1 MDYDKKYKDA
11 LEKAKEVY
19 NRKDATDGD
28 KLILESMF
36 PELKESED
44 EKMREMAIKAVY
56 APEAQSCI
64 KSWGVNPDDVIA
76 WLKNHSD
83 TYDYTRVDLSKFDDR
98 IQEFSDM
105 LEDKPKSYW
114 DGFYEAMD
122 WVRINGNPF
131 KEKQGKQKSTK
142 NIMNVWK
149 DMRFEVYQQAT
160 GNRHEPNYSDDT
172 TKMFSLNDIDE
183 IIEKMSEQKPIISNN
198 ALREGIAHFGITQY
212 QIDNWL
218 KKYVDV
224 EKQGEQILN
233 NSAKTCKDGY
243 SPKFRVGDT
252 IKCKY
257 DDRQFTIKSVDFN
270 KGTYTYT
277 QEGCGND
284 IDYADEEFELVEQK
298 PAYKAQL
305 KFKVGDWITNSIE
318 TVQITGYDID
328 YGYQVDYKGNLQHR
342 DTDIIEK
349 EYHLWTI
356 QDAKDGDVLVDN
368 YAIIIFRKIGNYVL
382 DDVVDFYICY
392 SFEKGVIIQRHNL
405 HCGFIDS
412 VFFKPATKE
421 QRDMFFQ
428 KMHEAGYEWD
438 FEVKELNKIEKKPAC
453 SEEEKQ
459 LLFKD
464 LCARLPYKVRC
475 KCVSGLGGGETEKGV
490 LKYVGNCYGVIS
502 NYYEDVPLHSG
513 FVNNVFYPIE
523 NVKPYLRP
531 MSSMTEEERKM
542 VCTMNAL
549 SEVEL
554 DDRIKYRKMYVNSY
568 TIETFDLLNSNHLDY
583 RGLIPMGLAI
593 KVTEENNPYKE

>member
-1 MDYDKKYKDA
+1 MDYEKKYKDA

-19 NRKDATDGD
+19 NRKDATDGG

-36 PELKESED
+36 PELKENED

-76 WLKNHSD
+76 WL
-83 TYDYTRVDLSKFDDR
+83 
-98 IQEFSDM
+98 
-105 LEDKPKSYW
+105 
-114 DGFYEAMD
+114 
-122 WVRINGNPF
+122 
-131 KEKQGKQKSTK
+131 EKQGKLQVK
-142 NIMNVWK
+142 
-149 DMRFEVYQQAT
+149 T
-160 GNRHEPNYSDDT
+160 GLEWYNTIDDACDERYLEEYAHGEYCHEQSF
-172 TKMFSLNDIDE
+172 KWGFQEGVEWL
-183 IIEKMSEQKPIISNN
+183 EKQGAHKPIISNN

-224 EKQGEQILN
+224 EGNYYDGVLRALRVDELYKLQEKQGKQILA

-277 QEGCGND
+277 QENCGND

-298 PAYKAQL
+298 PVDKAQP

-318 TVQITGYDID
+318 KVQIIGYDID

-349 EYHLWTI
+349 EYHLWSI
-356 QDAKDGDVLVDN
+356 QDAKDGDVLYTTCGGKN
-368 YAIIIFRKIGNYVL
+368 KMIFIYNGI
-382 DDVVDFYICY
+382 DV
-392 SFEKGVIIQRHNL
+392 
-405 HCGFIDS
+405 DS
-412 VFFKPATKE
+412 VCCYCLYSITGIKYEMFNTVCHIKSDICPATKE
-421 QRDMFFQ
+421 QRDTLM
-428 KMHEAGYEWD
+428 KAIADAGYEWD
-438 FEVKELNKIEKKPAC
+438 FEVKEFNKIEKKSVC

-459 LLFKD
+459 LLLKD

-475 KCVSGLGGGETEKGV
+475 KCVSGLGGGETERGV

-502 NYYEDVPLHSG
+502 NYYEGVPLHSG

-523 NVKPYLRP
+523 NIKPYLRP
-531 MSSMTEEERKM
+531 MSSMTEEEFQKLRSICPHSIINKTN
-542 VCTMNAL
+542 VTEWFVGINGSDYGRISRVDEISEFIDWLNAH
-549 SEVEL
+549 
-554 DDRIKYRKMYVNSY
+554 Y
-568 TIETFDLLNSNHLDY
+568 FDF
-583 RGLIPMGLAI
+583 RGLIEKGLALEAPEGMYNGFQ
-593 KVTEENNPYKE
+593 KHDL

>member
-1 MDYDKKYKDA
+1 MDYEKKYKDA

-19 NRKDATDGD
+19 NRKDATDGG

-36 PELKESED
+36 PELKGSED

-64 KSWGVNPDDVIA
+64 KSWGINPDDVIA
-76 WLKNHSD
+76 WL
-83 TYDYTRVDLSKFDDR
+83 
-98 IQEFSDM
+98 
-105 LEDKPKSYW
+105 
-114 DGFYEAMD
+114 
-122 WVRINGNPF
+122 
-131 KEKQGKQKSTK
+131 EKQGEKESDSRYENLEEILAADDIYQMSMNDEMVQEAKEKAVNALSGMCIGRLLGLEKQY
-142 NIMNVWK
+142 V
-149 DMRFEVYQQAT
+149 
-160 GNRHEPNYSDDT
+160 H
-172 TKMFSLNDIDE
+172 
-183 IIEKMSEQKPIISNN
+183 KPIISSN

-224 EKQGEQILN
+224 EGNYYDGVLRALRVDELYKLQEKQG
-233 NSAKTCKDGY
+233 K
-243 SPKFRVGDT
+243 
-252 IKCKY
+252 
-257 DDRQFTIKSVDFN
+257 
-270 KGTYTYT
+270 
-277 QEGCGND
+277 
-284 IDYADEEFELVEQK
+284 QK
-298 PAYKAQL
+298 PADKAQP

-328 YGYQVDYKGNLQHR
+328 YGYQVNYKCKLQHR

-368 YAIIIFRKIGNYVL
+368 YAIIIFRKIGNHVL

-392 SFEKGVIIQRHNL
+392 SFEKGIIIQRHNL

-421 QRDMFFQ
+421 QSDMFFQ

-502 NYYEDVPLHSG
+502 NYYEGVPLHSG

-523 NVKPYLRP
+523 NIKPYLRP
-531 MSSMTEEERKM
+531 MSSMTKEERKM

-549 SEVEL
+549 SEAEL
-554 DDRIKYRKMYVNSY
+554 DDRIKYWKMYVNSY
-568 TIETFDLLNSNHLDY
+568 TIETFDLFNSNHLDY

-593 KVTEENNPYKE
+593 KVTKENNPYKE

>member
-1 MDYDKKYKDA
+1 MDYEKKYKDA

-19 NRKDATDGD
+19 NRKDATDGG

-36 PELKESED
+36 PELKENED

-76 WLKNHSD
+76 WL
-83 TYDYTRVDLSKFDDR
+83 
-98 IQEFSDM
+98 
-105 LEDKPKSYW
+105 
-114 DGFYEAMD
+114 
-122 WVRINGNPF
+122 
-131 KEKQGKQKSTK
+131 EKQGKLQVK
-142 NIMNVWK
+142 
-149 DMRFEVYQQAT
+149 T
-160 GNRHEPNYSDDT
+160 GLEWYNTIDDACDERYLEEYAHGEYCHEQSF
-172 TKMFSLNDIDE
+172 KWGFQEGVEWL
-183 IIEKMSEQKPIISNN
+183 EKQGAHKPIISNN

-224 EKQGEQILN
+224 EGNYYDGVLRALRVDELYKLQEKQGKQILA

-277 QEGCGND
+277 QENCGND

-298 PAYKAQL
+298 PVDKAQP

-318 TVQITGYDID
+318 TVQITVYDID

-356 QDAKDGDVLVDN
+356 QDAKDGDVLCGYPESEYPWIGIFHKLNAEGSFVSHCYLQAGQHGEFCPPSGENIFGKRNVDN
-368 YAIIIFRKIGNYVL
+368 HSLNVVPAI
-382 DDVVDFYICY
+382 
-392 SFEKGVIIQRHNL
+392 
-405 HCGFIDS
+405 
-412 VFFKPATKE
+412 KE
-421 QRDMFFQ
+421 QRDLLFK

-438 FEVKELNKIEKKPAC
+438 FEVKELNKIEKKPAW

-459 LLFKD
+459 LLLKD

-502 NYYEDVPLHSG
+502 NYYEGVPLHSG

-523 NVKPYLRP
+523 NIKPYLRP
-531 MSSMTEEERKM
+531 MSSMTDEEFQKLRSICPHSIINKTNVTEWFVGINGSDYGRISR
-542 VCTMNAL
+542 VDEISEFIDWLNAH
-549 SEVEL
+549 
-554 DDRIKYRKMYVNSY
+554 Y
-568 TIETFDLLNSNHLDY
+568 FDF
-583 RGLIPMGLAI
+583 RGLIEKGLALEAPEGMYNGFQ
-593 KVTEENNPYKE
+593 KHDL